1 MEITK
6 NYDVDYFIEK
16 FKAIPEELWC
26 VGKFQIEERCC
37 ALGHCEERKRIIT
50 EESKS
55 LRIITK
61 NLTSFINDGVH
72 GKYRQSTPKQRILAA
87 LEDIKKGTYEREEL
101 FSKY

>member
-1 MEITK
+1 METTK

-26 VGKFQIEERCC
+26 VGSYSIREQHC
-37 ALGHCEERKRIIT
+37 ALGYCGEQAGSRTEEGKSLSIIT
-50 EESKS
+50 ENAVSS
-55 LRIITK
+55 
-61 NLTSFINDGVH
+61 INDNLDNR
-72 GKYRQSTPKQRILAA
+72 YRQSTPKQRILAA